1 MINERREAQN
11 EMEVVMIEQLVPQD
25 HLLRK
30 IDKYIDFSFI
40 RDLTRDLYCHTNG
53 RPAVDPVVLFK
64 MLFIGYLYGIR
75 SERQLVKDIEVNLA
89 YRWFLGYSITEKIP
103 DSSTISQNRIRRF
116 KGY

>member
-40 RDLTRDLYCHTNG
+40 RDLTRDLYCHTKG
-53 RPAVDPVVLFK
+53 RPAVDPVV
-64 MLFIGYLYGIR
+64 YLRCY
-75 SERQLVKDIEVNLA
+75 L
-89 YRWFLGYSITEKIP
+89 
-103 DSSTISQNRIRRF
+103 
-116 KGY
+116 